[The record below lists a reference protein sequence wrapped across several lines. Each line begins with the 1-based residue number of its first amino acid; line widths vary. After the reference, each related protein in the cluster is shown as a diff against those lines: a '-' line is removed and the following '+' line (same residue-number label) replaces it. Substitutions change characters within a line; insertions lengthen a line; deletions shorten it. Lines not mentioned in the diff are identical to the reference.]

1 MKNPIHSIARKGFSL
16 VELLVVIAII
26 AILAGASYPAITG
39 AIKNAKIAEGNKA
52 AKDLVFAIEQFEQKY
67 DYLPY
72 PSVRTRIKE
81 AGSSRNSSSSGNP
94 DDYEM
99 YITADGDLLR
109 VLMGMDEDLNPN
121 NTRFFEFKTAKNG
134 VNGLIYED
142 DGETPRGLADPWGNP
157 YVVVIDYTGERAID
171 FSEIPSLDGA
181 DFSVYTDKNGEPLTI
196 RSQSAVVASPGP
208 DQKLNDDDDVKSW

>member
-1 MKNPIHSIARKGFSL
+1 MKNPIHPIARKGFSL

-39 AIKNAKIAEGNKA
+39 AIKNAKITEGNKM
-52 AKDLVFAIEQFEQKY
+52 AKDLVFAIDQFEQKY

-81 AGSSRNSSSSGNP
+81 AGSDQHSSSSGNP

-99 YITADGDLLR
+99 YITANGDLLR
-109 VLMGMDEDLNPN
+109 VLMGMDDDLNPN
-121 NTRFFEFKTAKNG
+121 NTRFFEFKTAQNG
-134 VNGLIYED
+134 VNGIIYED
-142 DGETPRGLADPWGNP
+142 DGKTPAAFVDPWGNP
-157 YVVVIDYTGERAID
+157 FVIVIDYTGERSID
-171 FSEIPSLDGA
+171 FGEIPSLNNS
-181 DFSVYTDKNGEPLTI
+181 DFSVYVDKNGEPLTI

-208 DQKLNDDDDVKSW
+208 DQQLNDEDDVKSW